1 MKMKN
6 LMCIVVMLL
15 LVATVSV
22 EAETYDGDYITG
34 LNKMFDTALAD
45 QSTLYKTYGIAF
57 DPSHQTG
64 GVYDRIYIANHCT
77 SDYRR
82 GIYAADVTNEVLSS
96 LLALPDLDNPTGMAV
111 APDGTVYVGYD
122 GEPALY
128 KVENAMS
135 GSPTETQ
142 LLGNYRGGG
151 DDAPSDIAMVPSG
164 FGGGYDPA
172 SDVVIFDCGLDLSA
186 NSAISV
192 WDDSAGTVTTIWE
205 SYETIN
211 TIRGDVSPLDGYAY
225 FVDYTMPTIPE
236 VDGSA
241 YVYRVNSSG
250 VLERIFLNIDASEVP
265 YLDSAVAVN
274 PADGSFWLLMNKGTG
289 NHDLYR
295 VDVANAAWQTGTDY
309 LADITLEID
318 NWDGTDIPNFAMEF
332 SPDGKMLAMGW
343 DQGRDRMYIYDV
355 VSDPAVKP
363 VPSSGSSVSASTTTE
378 LGWTNLP
385 SAGTLTADVWLSTE
399 PNTLMWTSA
408 NLLEDDLSVT
418 PGATTSV
425 TIDPAVVEDETYYWR
440 VDITD
445 SITGQFTGSLWTF
458 TTSNEAP
465 VVDAGAKQNVWL
477 ESGSA
482 TVTLNGSATDDGLPN
497 PPDSIAF
504 EWTSVPS
511 TGVSF
516 VNDTSAVTDVTFTVA
531 GDYTL
536 TLEADDS
543 AEAGVDT
550 VVVRV
555 FAEGSADNYLVALWD
570 FEGDALDDTGGHDG
584 TLVGTTSINTDDAAV
599 GTGSALFGLDDRIDI
614 EDSGEADP
622 NENPWGTL
630 GPATWA
636 DFTDE
641 ISITAWINVPEFTTT
656 WQRVIDKGAAYGIQ
670 REGSGNSVKFRISQ
684 TPDEI
689 VAAGSLDVTD
699 VGATNGGWHHLA
711 GTFDGGTVR
720 LYIDGWLEAEVD
732 GSIHEGAL
740 PRDYGFLS
748 LGGFEGRL
756 DHVRIYDVGL
766 TGQVV
771 LDQFIADGGSS
782 SCGQVYE
789 LADLNQDCHINLMDL
804 AVLAIDWLSCTD
816 IADPACD

>member
-1 MKMKN
+1 MKMKMKN
-6 LMCIVVMLL
+6 LMCIFVLLL

-22 EAETYDGDYITG
+22 EAETYEGNYA
-34 LNKMFDTALAD
+34 LSLWKVFDTANASQTEVSNTNGLV
-45 QSTLYKTYGIAF
+45 F
-57 DPSHQTG
+57 DPTSLSGGIYGRVWLANWNSGDTKQ
-64 GVYDRIYIANHCT
+64 GVYPIDIINETTGTRIFGDR
-77 SDYRR
+77 DLP
-82 GIYAADVTNEVLSS
+82 ADV
-96 LLALPDLDNPTGMAV
+96 AV
-111 APDGTVYVGYD
+111 ASDGTVYVSSDQVPY
-122 GEPALY
+122 LY
-128 KVENAMS
+128 KAENPTS
-135 GSPTETQ
+135 GSPIYTE
-142 LLGNYRGGG
+142 LYNENYGGGG
-151 DDAPSDIAMVPSG
+151 DDDVGNISLVQSG
-164 FGGGYDPA
+164 FGGGYEVDY
-172 SDVVIFDCGLDLSA
+172 DVVLFDCGLDDNS
-186 NSAISV
+186 NSAVSV
-192 WDDSAGTVTTIWE
+192 WDQSAGTVTTLWQDT
-205 SYETIN
+205 SVN
-211 TIRGDVSPLDGYAY
+211 TIRGATSSYDGYAY
-225 FVDYTMPTIPE
+225 WADYDMPDAELGGVGMNFVSRINGD
-236 VDGSA
+236 
-241 YVYRVNSSG
+241 G
-250 VLERIFLNIDASEVP
+250 VLERIFLDIDTAELAR
-265 YLDSAVAVN
+265 LDSAATIN
-274 PADGSFWLLMNKGTG
+274 PADGSFWMTINNAT
-289 NHDLYR
+289 HDVYR
-295 VDVANAAWQTGTDY
+295 VDVANAVWQTGTDY
-309 LADITLEID
+309 LAEITLEIKD
-318 NWDGTDIPNFAMEF
+318 LGYDVPHYAMAF
-332 SPDGKMLAMGW
+332 SPDGKMLAIGW
-343 DQGRDRMYIYDV
+343 DAGPDRMYVYNTASQPAIKP
-355 VSDPAVKP
+355 DP
-363 VPSSGSSVSASTTTE
+363 SNGSAVSASTTTE
-378 LGWTNLP
+378 LSWTNLV

-399 PNTLMWTSA
+399 PNTLSWTSA
-408 NLLEDDLSVT
+408 DLLEDNLSTT
-418 PGATTSV
+418 PGAIGTA
-425 TIDPAVVEDETYYWR
+425 TIDPALIEDETYYWR

-445 SITGQFTGSLWTF
+445 SITGLTTGNLWSF

-516 VNDTSAVTDVTFTVA
+516 VNDASAVTDVTFTVA

-543 AEAGVDT
+543 ADVGVDT

-599 GTGSALFGLDDRIDI
+599 GTGSALFGSDDRIDI